1 MCHHS
6 DASVLCVRHLRCPFL
21 LSICLWQHDHVLP
34 LAPSKF
40 DYVFVSEL
48 KVATRFEIL
57 AVQLRAITAFQ
68 IDNVGLDL
76 SSLAR
81 TRLRSSSVCTGT
93 GWLHVVH
100 SSWGAQGRSRR
111 LHVIGPVA
119 SNSSA
124 IFQWYLPHHRP

>member
-21 LSICLWQHDHVLP
+21 LSICLWQHDHLLP

-76 SSLAR
+76 SSLALHTELVFDR
-81 TRLRSSSVCTGT
+81 LLYVPELDGCMLSTRAGVLKD
-93 GWLHVVH
+93 VVDD
-100 SSWGAQGRSRR
+100 
-111 LHVIGPVA
+111 
-119 SNSSA
+119 
-124 IFQWYLPHHRP
+124 FM